1 MRILSIQSSVAYGHV
16 GNSAAT
22 FPLQRLGHEVYPV
35 LTVHFSNHTGY
46 GSWRGQVL
54 DPAVVAEVIAG
65 IDDRGA
71 LAEVDAVLTGYQ
83 GSPGVAEVVLRTVAR
98 VRALNPRAVY
108 CCDPVL
114 GDVGRGMFVLPGVP
128 ELMRD
133 EVVPVADIITPNV
146 FELAYLAGVDI
157 GELVDLPALLDAVDR
172 VRSTGPSTVLVTSVE
187 RLRGGPGPTGDDAV
201 GARTADGADGEGG
214 ADTES
219 IGLLAVDP
227 TGAFLVTTPH
237 LPISVNG
244 AGDVT
249 AALFLAHLPQGI
261 ESALAKVASS
271 VHAILRRTL
280 SSGAREIQLIQA
292 QDEIASP
299 ACEFEVVRVR

>member
-46 GSWRGQVL
+46 GSWRGQVF
-54 DPAVVAEVIAG
+54 DPAVVADVIAG

-71 LAEVDAVLTGYQ
+71 LAGVDAVLTGYQ
-83 GSPGVAEVVLRTVAR
+83 GSPGVAEVVLDTVAR
-98 VRALNPRAVY
+98 VRALNPKAIY

-114 GDVGRGMFVLPGVP
+114 GDTGRGMFVLPGVP

-133 EVVPVADIITPNV
+133 RVVPVADIITPNE
-146 FELAYLAGVDI
+146 FELAYLAGVDVADL
-157 GELVDLPALLDAVDR
+157 GELDGLLDAVDR

-187 RLRGGPGPTGDDAV
+187 QLRGAPAAQSQAG
-201 GARTADGADGEGG
+201 DGAEPGQR
-214 ADTES
+214 

-227 TGAFLVTTPH
+227 SGAFLVTTPH

-249 AALFLAHLPQGI
+249 AALFLAHLPEGI

-292 QDEIASP
+292 QDEIAAP

>member
-46 GSWRGQVL
+46 GSWRGIVL
-54 DPAVVAEVIAG
+54 DPAVVADVIAG

-71 LAEVDAVLTGYQ
+71 LAGVDAVLTGYQ
-83 GSPGVAEVVLRTVAR
+83 GSPGVAEVVLDAVAR

-133 EVVPVADIITPNV
+133 RVVPVADIITPNE
-146 FELAYLAGVDI
+146 FELAYLAGVEVSQL
-157 GELVDLPALLDAVDR
+157 GELAALLDAVDR
-172 VRSTGPSTVLVTSVE
+172 VRSTGPSTVLVTSVTG
-187 RLRGGPGPTGDDAV
+187 LRNDLGG
-201 GARTADGADGEGG
+201 DG
-214 ADTES
+214 S
-219 IGLLAVDP
+219 IGMLAVDP
-227 TGAFLVTTPH
+227 SGAFLVTTPH

-249 AALFLAHLPQGI
+249 AALFLAHLPQGV
-261 ESALAKVASS
+261 ETALARVASS

-280 SSGAREIQLIQA
+280 SSGDREIQLIQA
-292 QDEIASP
+292 QDEIADP
-299 ACEFEVVRVR
+299 ACEFAVVRVR

>member
-22 FPLQRLGHEVYPV
+22 FPLQRLGHEVWPV

-54 DPAVVAEVIAG
+54 EAGVVAEVIEG
-65 IDDRGA
+65 IADRGV
-71 LAEVDAVLTGYQ
+71 LGTVDAVLTGYQ

-98 VRALNPRAVY
+98 VRALNPAVLY

-114 GDVGRGMFVLPGVP
+114 GDVDRGLFVLPGVP

-133 EVVPVADIITPNV
+133 RVVPVADVITPNV
-146 FELAYLAGVDI
+146 FELAYLAGVALEEIDR
-157 GELVDLPALLDAVDR
+157 LPTLLDAVDR
-172 VRSTGPSTVLVTSVE
+172 VRAMGPSTILVTSVE
-187 RLRGGPGPTGDDAV
+187 SLPGASADDYDSA
-201 GARTADGADGEGG
+201 APHPDQIAM
-214 ADTES
+214 
-219 IGLLAVDP
+219 LAVDP
-227 TGAFLVTTPH
+227 TGAFLVRTPR

-249 AALFLAHLPQGI
+249 AALFLAHLSSGVRT
-261 ESALAKVASS
+261 ALARVASS
-271 VHAILRRTL
+271 VYAILRRTAE
-280 SSGAREIQLIQA
+280 SGAREIQLIAA
-292 QDEIASP
+292 QQEIAEP
-299 ACEFEVVRVR
+299 AGEFDVVKIR

>member
-71 LAEVDAVLTGYQ
+71 LAGVDAVLTGYQ
-83 GSPGVAEVVLRTVAR
+83 GSPGVAEVVLDTVAR
-98 VRALNPRAVY
+98 VRALNPAAVY

-114 GDVGRGMFVLPGVP
+114 GDTGRGMFVLPGVP

-133 EVVPVADIITPNV
+133 RVVPAADIITPNE
-146 FELAYLAGVDI
+146 FELAYLAGVEVA
-157 GELVDLPALLDAVDR
+157 ELGDLDTLLDAVDR

-187 RLRGGPGPTGDDAV
+187 HLRGRTVVPNPG
-201 GARTADGADGEGG
+201 GAPGAADGRAGD
-214 ADTES
+214 S

-249 AALFLAHLPQGI
+249 AALFLAHLPAGI

-280 SSGAREIQLIQA
+280 HSGAREIQLIQA

-299 ACEFEVVRVR
+299 AGEFAVVRVR

>member
-46 GSWRGQVL
+46 GSWRGLVL
-54 DPAVVAEVIAG
+54 DPAVVADVIAG

-71 LAEVDAVLTGYQ
+71 LAGVDAVLTGYQ
-83 GSPGVAEVVLRTVAR
+83 GSPGVAEVVLDAVAR

-133 EVVPVADIITPNV
+133 RVVPVADIITPNE
-146 FELAYLAGVDI
+146 FELAYLAGVEVSEL
-157 GELVDLPALLDAVDR
+157 GELDALLDAVDR
-172 VRSTGPSTVLVTSVE
+172 VRSTGPSTVLVTSVTG
-187 RLRGGPGPTGDDAV
+187 LRNDAGG
-201 GARTADGADGEGG
+201 DG
-214 ADTES
+214 S
-219 IGLLAVDP
+219 IGMLAVDP
-227 TGAFLVTTPH
+227 SGAFLVTTPH

-249 AALFLAHLPQGI
+249 AALFLAHLPQGV
-261 ESALAKVASS
+261 ETALARVASS

-280 SSGAREIQLIQA
+280 SSGDREIQLIQA
-292 QDEIASP
+292 QDEIADP
-299 ACEFEVVRVR
+299 ACEFAVVRVR